1 MEYPIRV
8 VLHRDTD
15 RATYHHNHYNNDNP
29 RNDHHYS
36 GDDNHNMG
44 DNYNIHGTDDDLY
57 YYCPN
62 NECPCR
68 GTTDHRTNDNHLVFY
83 YSDNDYSW
91 EHHLIGYSP
100 PDDSATDHRTNDNH
114 LVFYYDDNAYWKH
127 HRFGYSPPDDDSATD
142 DDYQHY
148 DHIFGSYNDGDDFH
162 PAYRT
167 AYNDYLATKRQPTTA

>member
-1 MEYPIRV
+1 MEYPIRT

-15 RATYHHNHYNNDNP
+15 RATDYNND
-29 RNDHHYS
+29 RTRTDHHYS

-44 DNYNIHGTDDDLY
+44 ANYNIHGTDDDLY

-68 GTTDHRTNDNHLVFY
+68 GTTDHR
-83 YSDNDYSW
+83 
-91 EHHLIGYSP
+91 G
-100 PDDSATDHRTNDNH
+100 NDNH
-114 LVFYYDDNAYWKH
+114 LVFYYDDNDYWKH
-127 HRFGYSPPDDDSATD
+127 HRFGYSPPDDHGPDRTRDNDSATD

>member
-1 MEYPIRV
+1 
-8 VLHRDTD
+8 
-15 RATYHHNHYNNDNP
+15 
-29 RNDHHYS
+29 
-36 GDDNHNMG
+36 MG
-44 DNYNIHGTDDDLY
+44 ANYNIHGTDDDLY

-68 GTTDHRTNDNHLVFY
+68 GTTDHRGNDNYLVFHY
-83 YSDNDYSW
+83 NHDNYR
-91 EHHLIGYSP
+91 G
-100 PDDSATDHRTNDNH
+100 PDDYGTDRT
-114 LVFYYDDNAYWKH
+114 
-127 HRFGYSPPDDDSATD
+127 RDDDSATD

>member
-8 VLHRDTD
+8 VLHRVTSRPTD
-15 RATYHHNHYNNDNP
+15 DYNNHYDRTRNNHQHYNYNRT

-36 GDDNHNMG
+36 GDNNHDMAA
-44 DNYNIHGTDDDLY
+44 NYNIHGTDDDLY

-68 GTTDHRTNDNHLVFY
+68 GTTDHRGNDNY
-83 YSDNDYSW
+83 
-91 EHHLIGYSP
+91 
-100 PDDSATDHRTNDNH
+100 
-114 LVFYYDDNAYWKH
+114 LVFYYDDNDYWKH
-127 HRFGYSPPDDDSATD
+127 HRFGYSPPDDHGPDRTRDNDSATD

-148 DHIFGSYNDGDDFH
+148 DNIFGSYNDGDDFH
-162 PAYRT
+162 PAYRA

>member
-1 MEYPIRV
+1 
-8 VLHRDTD
+8 
-15 RATYHHNHYNNDNP
+15 
-29 RNDHHYS
+29 
-36 GDDNHNMG
+36 MG
-44 DNYNIHGTDDDLY
+44 ANYNIHGTNDDLY

-83 YSDNDYSW
+83 YDDRTTDDHGPDRTRDN
-91 EHHLIGYSP
+91 
-100 PDDSATDHRTNDNH
+100 
-114 LVFYYDDNAYWKH
+114 
-127 HRFGYSPPDDDSATD
+127 DSATD

-167 AYNDYLATKRQPTTA
+167 AYNDHLATKRQPTTA

>member
-1 MEYPIRV
+1 
-8 VLHRDTD
+8 
-15 RATYHHNHYNNDNP
+15 
-29 RNDHHYS
+29 
-36 GDDNHNMG
+36 MG
-44 DNYNIHGTDDDLY
+44 ANYNIHGTDDDLY

-68 GTTDHRTNDNHLVFY
+68 GTTDHRTNDNQ
-83 YSDNDYSW
+83 
-91 EHHLIGYSP
+91 
-100 PDDSATDHRTNDNH
+100 

-148 DHIFGSYNDGDDFH
+148 DDIFGSYHDGDDFH